1 MLMPNLTFYLA
12 SILRN
17 IWPQPR
23 NKVELSPL
31 GLSSMLQ
38 LYELFIPD
46 LGRSHGSIAS

>member
-17 IWPQPR
+17 MWPQPR
-23 NKVELSPL
+23 NKVQSSPL
-31 GLSSMLQ
+31 DFSNMIQ

-46 LGRSHGSIAS
+46 LGRSQGSIAS